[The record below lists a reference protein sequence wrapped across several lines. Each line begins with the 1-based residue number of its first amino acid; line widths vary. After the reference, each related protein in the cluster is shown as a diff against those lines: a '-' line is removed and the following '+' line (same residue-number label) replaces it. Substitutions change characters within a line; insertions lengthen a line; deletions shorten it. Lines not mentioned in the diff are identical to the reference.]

1 MKILI
6 EGYSYSPEVVK
17 NVLPEKRLL
26 LTDEKVIIENVGYF
40 RNPECD
46 DFVFFL
52 PKVLLEKV
60 DGVDGDRVFAVK
72 GDPVLSRGFAPEEI
86 IDPEAEMPDG

>member
-1 MKILI
+1 MA
-6 EGYSYSPEVVK
+6 
-17 NVLPEKRLL
+17 
-26 LTDEKVIIENVGYF
+26 ENVGYF

-60 DGVDGDRVFAVK
+60 DGIDGDRVFAAIKRDLVI
-72 GDPVLSRGFAPEEI
+72 GL
-86 IDPEAEMPDG
+86 